1 MSTVA
6 IVRKI
11 DCVGRLSIP
20 VDLLRGLNI
29 FYGDEVEIIAEDEN
43 VIIRKHEQN
52 DITADIKSLI
62 RKYESDGVNY
72 NIIKALEKVVNEQ
85 KKK

>member
-29 FYGDEVEIIAEDEN
+29 FYGDEVDIIAEDEKI
-43 VIIRKHEQN
+43 IIRKHEQN
-52 DITADIKSLI
+52 DITEDIKSLI
-62 RKYESDGVNY
+62 KKYESDGVNY
-72 NIIKALEKVVNEQ
+72 NIIKALEKVVIEQ